1 MRSTSIGLDLKKKVL
16 LSKKKCLGWGNKS
29 QQIEFKVGFLVFSK
43 LSLFCAEEKNNDL
56 KV

>member
-43 LSLFCAEEKNNDL
+43 LSLFCAEEKNNEL